1 MFWRIT
7 IPLIRPLLVYPL
19 ITSLIGG
26 LQMFDVPQVLT
37 NGKGDPNG
45 STNTLSL
52 IHI

>member
-7 IPLIRPLLVYPL
+7 IQLIRPPFVYTL

-45 STNTLSL
+45 STTTIIIL
-52 IHI
+52 